1 MTVFGAGAL
10 YHAQG
15 GAAGQLVM
23 NSGWFVESLVSQTLV
38 VHLLRTQKIPFLQS
52 TASLPVLLSTTIA
65 IAIGCWL
72 PFSPFSE
79 ALGFIRLPG
88 SYWLWLAATM
98 IGYIALAQI
107 VKTLYVR
114 RYKRWF

>member
-1 MTVFGAGAL
+1 L

-23 NSGWFVESLVSQTLV
+23 NAGWFVEILVSQTLV
-38 VHLLRTQKIPFLQS
+38 VHLLRTQKIPFLQC

-72 PFSPFSE
+72 PCSPFSE
-79 ALGFIRLPG
+79 ALGFLRLPG
-88 SYWLWLAATM
+88 SYWLWLAATW
-98 IGYIALAQI
+98 I
-107 VKTLYVR
+107 
-114 RYKRWF
+114 